1 MSLHG
6 RIAELTSRHQKLD
19 QKIHE
24 EMKRPAADSLQ
35 IRRLKQQKLVIKEE
49 LIELKT
55 AS

>member
-6 RIAELTSRHQKLD
+6 RIAELTNRHQKLD
-19 QKIHE
+19 QKISE

-35 IRRLKQQKLVIKEE
+35 LRQLKQQKLKIKEE
-49 LIELKT
+49 LLDLKT